1 MKKVLYIVK
10 STLHVY
16 PPCVAQ
22 IRLLKKLGVDVE
34 VLYGSC
40 SSKVT
45 GILDE
50 DCIPYKELVDK
61 RGRYRG
67 ALDKMSNYISF
78 RRSLSRELK
87 QRNLS
92 NTFLW
97 FGNAETLLS
106 MKGSSYLKRGRYAIT
121 FLELLDDHPFRMY
134 LLKRLAQNAKFTISC
149 EITRAYIMKYWWKL
163 DTLPYVMPNKP
174 YEIAPKGDKPTD
186 PDAISVLRKLENKK
200 IIIYQGLI
208 DDSASLNN
216 IVTAI
221 DKLEGNYVLLLM
233 GMDRDNIFEKMQKKS
248 SKVYCSKYIT
258 APNHL
263 QVTSRA
269 FAGIVFYNG
278 DKVLNNAFC
287 APNKIYEYG
296 AYGVPMIANTIPGLL
311 NTVGACGAAVCSD
324 LSVEAVTSA
333 INFIETHYAEMSK
346 ASHDFYEATDMS
358 AIMKTIIDEQL
369 NR

>member
-1 MKKVLYIVK
+1 
-10 STLHVY
+10 
-16 PPCVAQ
+16 
-22 IRLLKKLGVDVE
+22 LKKLGVDVE

-40 SSKVT
+40 SPKVT
-45 GILDE
+45 RILE
-50 DCIPYKELVDK
+50 EEGIPYKELVDK
-61 RGRYRG
+61 RGIYRG
-67 ALDKMSNYISF
+67 ALDKLSNYISF
-78 RRSLSRELK
+78 RKSLSRELK
-87 QRNLS
+87 QRELS
-92 NTFLW
+92 NTLLW

-106 MKGSSYLKRGRYAIT
+106 MRGTSYLKDGKYAIT
-121 FLELLDDHPFRMY
+121 FLELLDDHPFRMF
-134 LLKRLAQNAKFTISC
+134 LLKKLAQKAKFTISC
-149 EITRAYIMKYWWKL
+149 EVTRAYIMKYWWKL

-186 PDAISVLRKLENKK
+186 PDAIAILSKLDNKK

-208 DDSASLNN
+208 DDSESLNN
-216 IVTAI
+216 IVSAI
-221 DKLEGNYVLLLM
+221 DKTEGDYVLLLM
-233 GMDRDNIFEKMQKKS
+233 GMDRDNIFEKIQQKS

-296 AYGVPMIANTIPGLL
+296 AYGVPMIANTIPGLQ

-324 LSVEAVTSA
+324 LSIDSVTSA
-333 INFIETHYAEMSK
+333 IKYIDDHYTEMSK
-346 ASHDFYEATDMS
+346 ASRDFYESTDIS
-358 AIMKTIIDEQL
+358 AIMKTIVEEQL
-369 NR
+369 NN